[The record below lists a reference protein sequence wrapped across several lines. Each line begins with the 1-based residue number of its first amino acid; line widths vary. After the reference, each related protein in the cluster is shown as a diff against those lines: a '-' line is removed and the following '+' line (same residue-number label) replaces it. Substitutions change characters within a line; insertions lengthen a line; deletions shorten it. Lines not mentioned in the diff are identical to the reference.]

1 MVSPL
6 FGPKIG
12 DDQKKKKKVIVV
24 KVVGFRPRNMCI
36 PKQKKRSSPLN
47 WLVFSSNEDGK
58 KILITNQWRYGFT
71 S

>member
-12 DDQKKKKKVIVV
+12 EDQKKKSLPSKQWVFGPEICELQNKK
-24 KVVGFRPRNMCI
+24 
-36 PKQKKRSSPLN
+36 KKRSSPLN
-47 WLVFSSNEDGK
+47 WLVFGSNEAGK
-58 KILITNQWRYGFT
+58 KIFTTNQWRYGFT